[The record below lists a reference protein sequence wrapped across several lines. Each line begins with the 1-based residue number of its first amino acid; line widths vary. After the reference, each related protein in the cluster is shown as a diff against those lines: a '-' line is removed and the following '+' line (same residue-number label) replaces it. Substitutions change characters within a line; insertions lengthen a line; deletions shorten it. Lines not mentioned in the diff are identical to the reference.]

1 MSSFIIL
8 HQDKY
13 YYNAEFDCYNLCRGA
28 QNPEGVARLMECVIA
43 SYNDENAQAISDKKH
58 IDDYGW
64 SQDMIDMRNEVRR
77 LTRENPVRD
86 LYGGL
91 PDDISSMISNAIS
104 EPLNGNEW
112 YSVRE
117 SIADAVQKGVDSA
130 NSQLS

>member
-1 MSSFIIL
+1 
-8 HQDKY
+8 
-13 YYNAEFDCYNLCRGA
+13 
-28 QNPEGVARLMECVIA
+28 
-43 SYNDENAQAISDKKH
+43 
-58 IDDYGW
+58 
-64 SQDMIDMRNEVRR
+64 MRNEVRR